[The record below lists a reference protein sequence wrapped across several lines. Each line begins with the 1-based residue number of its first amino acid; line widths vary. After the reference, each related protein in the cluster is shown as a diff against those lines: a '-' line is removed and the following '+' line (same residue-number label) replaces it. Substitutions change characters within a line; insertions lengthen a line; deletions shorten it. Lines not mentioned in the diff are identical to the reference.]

1 MTTKN
6 DFQPSKK
13 LAAVCGLFCPA
24 CTLYIGTTEKEPQR
38 FRAVAKV
45 YNTPPEAWEC
55 YGCRSEKRSYF
66 CKNKC
71 KMVNCAQEKGID
83 FCVECEEYPCDDLR
97 EFKEQRPHRIELW
110 ENQARI
116 KEVGYAKWYE
126 EMLAHYACPRC
137 GTINSTYDLKCR
149 SCGTEP
155 SCAYVERHKNEIL
168 SYLSKKQ

>member
-83 FCVECEEYPCDDLR
+83 FCVECGNTP
-97 EFKEQRPHRIELW
+97 
-110 ENQARI
+110 
-116 KEVGYAKWYE
+116 V
-126 EMLAHYACPRC
+126 
-137 GTINSTYDLKCR
+137 TT
-149 SCGTEP
+149 
-155 SCAYVERHKNEIL
+155 
-168 SYLSKKQ
+168 